1 MSCSVIIQQIGIM
14 GIIGVSSD
22 SVITSFVGFPS
33 KPVLNTTVNDGNRT
47 VKKAFVTE
55 IEHISY
61 SK

>member
-1 MSCSVIIQQIGIM
+1 M
-14 GIIGVSSD
+14 GLKGLNSD
-22 SVITSFVGFPS
+22 SVITLFVGFPS
-33 KPVLNTTVNDGNRT
+33 KPVINTTVNDGTRT